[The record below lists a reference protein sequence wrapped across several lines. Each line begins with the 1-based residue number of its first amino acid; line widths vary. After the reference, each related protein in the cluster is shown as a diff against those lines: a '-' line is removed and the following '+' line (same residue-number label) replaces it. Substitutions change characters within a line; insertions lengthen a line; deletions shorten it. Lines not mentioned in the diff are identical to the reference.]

1 MASYTTNLNLKK
13 PAVNE
18 MYNVLDW
25 NDNSDKID
33 TAVGNLN
40 NQITDRIKCIRM
52 DVELDA
58 QGTWGAWN
66 YNIGYTNYQ
75 LLKAFVFTWNN
86 VTVIGANNSYWNIK
100 VDGLASQ
107 TVNVC
112 FVIALA
118 PVPNS

>member
-1 MASYTTNLNLKK
+1 MASYTTNINLKK
-13 PAVNE
+13 PTTSE

-33 TAVGNLN
+33 TAIGNLN
-40 NQITDRIKCIRM
+40 SQIIDRIKCIRM

-58 QGTWGAWN
+58 QGVWGAWN

-86 VTVIGANNSYWNIK
+86 VTVIGANNGFWNIK

-112 FVIALA
+112 FVIASA
-118 PVPNS
+118 PIPNS